1 MRAAF
6 CVSGDHRVEG
16 LVEVTGQAFAGG
28 VVDKEG
34 LEQAVG
40 GHFLDPGA
48 EGVGGAEDAG
58 VVKVLVDPVLEVMEL
73 AEVDDEA
80 VGVDPVGREGDPDGP
95 VVSMDEG
102 AAAGVKG
109 LAVTEGDVP
118 VCLGA
123 GEHGGSYWVNFQWL
137 ATISSMEGASGW

>member
-1 MRAAF
+1 MCAVF
-6 CVSGDHRVEG
+6 GVGGDHRVEG

-28 VVDKEG
+28 IVDKEG
-34 LEQAVG
+34 LEQAVV
-40 GHFLDPGA
+40 GHFLDPGT

-73 AEVDDEA
+73 AEVDDKA
-80 VGVDPVGREGDPDGP
+80 VGVDPVGREGDTDGP
-95 VVSMDEG
+95 VVSVDEG
-102 AAAGVKG
+102 ATAGVKG
-109 LAVTEGDVP
+109 LAMAQGDVP
-118 VCLGA
+118 LGLGA